1 MCKVLKVS
9 QSGYY
14 AWKKRQPSRRQR
26 ENELLLGRIK
36 EIWKQSRC
44 TYGSPRITIELN
56 EEGMRCGKNRIARI
70 MRVNGI
76 QAKMK
81 RKYKVTTDS
90 WHKYPIAQNL
100 LKEDGSSLQK
110 AWVSDITYIRTAEG
124 WLYLAAVMKV
134 RSRKIIGWSLKA
146 RLTKDLVIEALN
158 KAMRQ
163 ERAYTGV
170 IHHSDRGSQYA
181 SHEYQDFLK
190 EHGIMPSMCGRG
202 NCYDNAYI
210 ESFFHTLKT
219 ELISFERYDTRQE
232 ARLSIFEY
240 IEVFYNRERRHSALG
255 YRSPVEYE
263 RLNNAA

>member
-1 MCKVLKVS
+1 MCKILKVS

-14 AWKKRQPSRRQR
+14 AWGKRQPSRRQR

-70 MRVNGI
+70 MKVNGI

-158 KAMRQ
+158 KAMKQ

-219 ELISFERYDTRQE
+219 ELISFERYDTREE
-232 ARLSIFEY
+232 ARLSVFEY